1 MSENWN
7 LHQLTIFAAVAKHAS
22 FTRAARELH
31 LTQPA
36 VSAQI
41 KQLEQ
46 SLGARLLDRSGKMV
60 RLTEAGSVLAQ
71 RAERILAQVEQLR
84 EDMDDLRG
92 LRRGHL
98 HVGASTTPG
107 VYLLP
112 KVVAEFRRLHPAI
125 HIDLTISNTLVLE
138 EKIARNELDLGFA
151 GGHLTREE
159 LLTEPFAE
167 DELVVIASPAHR
179 FATTRDACLGEV
191 LHEEFVGREAG
202 SATWQCV
209 ETWLRSLRAQLNVVL
224 RLGSPE
230 AVKRAVAAGLG
241 ISILSRCAVAWE
253 AEAGLLAIPKVR
265 GFSLKRQLQVVRHKD
280 RAPSAASAAFVA
292 LARQMHTE
300 AL

>member
-1 MSENWN
+1 MPENWD
-7 LHQLTIFAAVAKHAS
+7 LRQLATFAAVAKHAS

-46 SLGARLLDRSGKMV
+46 SLGTRLLDRSGKTV
-60 RLTEAGSVLAQ
+60 RVTEAGAVLAQ
-71 RAERILAQVEQLR
+71 RAERILAQAAQLR
-84 EDMDDLRG
+84 EDMDDFRG

-98 HVGASTTPG
+98 DIGASTTPG

-112 KVVAEFRRLHPAI
+112 RVMAEFRRLHPAI
-125 HIDLTISNTLVLE
+125 QVDLTISNTLVVE
-138 EKIARNELDLGFA
+138 ERIARNELDMGFV
-151 GGHLTREE
+151 GGLLTRDE
-159 LLTEPFAE
+159 LATEAFAE
-167 DELVVIASPAHR
+167 DELVVIASPAHPL
-179 FATTRDACLGEV
+179 ATSRDPCLGAV
-191 LHEEFVGREAG
+191 LHEEFIGREAG

-209 ETWLRSLRAQLNVVL
+209 EAWLKTLRAELNVVL

-253 AEAGLLAIPKVR
+253 AQAGLLALPSVP

-280 RAPSAASAAFVA
+280 RTPSAAAAAFVA
-292 LARQMHTE
+292 LARQMHN
-300 AL
+300 